1 METYITMN
9 AKVTMPWDAIDIK
22 QHEFLVLFSHLRQ
35 KVMNRI
41 PANEWH
47 STWEPCNEQGPAN
60 DDVARRCL
68 YDLRRIHL
76 SNHIW

>member
-41 PANEWH
+41 PANE
-47 STWEPCNEQGPAN
+47 
-60 DDVARRCL
+60 
-68 YDLRRIHL
+68 
-76 SNHIW
+76 